1 MKGLEISSG
10 KKADDKNKAQPDDKE
25 LYKVYQD
32 KMKEIGKLPYT
43 DLCNIGFV
51 EDKNA
56 QREIIEIIEDL
67 QKIEGLVFAKVGG
80 HDLSVRM
87 KGRQVVKV
95 CPLRKAWSASICGG
109 KIQRYTKDELLGKVK
124 AVISEEM
131 SQCSKSDEDVIKQL
145 EDRISKLSK
154 GSKGISVKDIKL
166 TKDVK
171 RWVKTKGYTISCET
185 LLINRV

>member
-10 KKADDKNKAQPDDKE
+10 KKADDKTKTQPDDKE

-32 KMKEIGKLPYT
+32 KMKEIGKLPYQ

-67 QKIEGLVFAKVGG
+67 QKIEGLVFAKVGD
-80 HDLSVRM
+80 HDLSVRL

-95 CPLRKAWSASICGG
+95 CPLRKAWSASIQGS

-124 AVISEEM
+124 VVISGEM
-131 SQCSKSDEDVIKQL
+131 SQCSKSDEEVIKQL
-145 EDRISKLSK
+145 EDRINKLSK
-154 GSKGISVKDIKL
+154 GSKGISVKDIKI
-166 TKDVK
+166 TKDIN
-171 RWVKTKGYTISCET
+171 RWAKTNGYTLSGET
-185 LLINRV
+185 LLVNRA